1 MESSVE
7 RAVSSSF
14 WAVSA
19 RLFASSWMRPLA
31 PRCDQA
37 MTSTVMN
44 TATSTHDAA
53 HARTHL
59 SVPLFSGASASSLS
73 FSSTGEPGIGIG
85 ATGASATDEAGVTS
99 CGREASG
106 MGIGV
111 PAEVAAH
118 SSVDEAGKASSTA
131 GTATS
136 TS

>member
-1 MESSVE
+1 
-7 RAVSSSF
+7 
-14 WAVSA
+14 
-19 RLFASSWMRPLA
+19 
-31 PRCDQA
+31 
-37 MTSTVMN
+37 MN

-59 SVPLFSGASASSLS
+59 SVPLLSGASASSLFS
-73 FSSTGEPGIGIG
+73 SSTGELGIGIG
-85 ATGASATDEAGVTS
+85 ATCDWATDEAVVTS

-106 MGIGV
+106 MGMGV
-111 PAEVAAH
+111 SAEVAVH